1 MQDDP
6 TTEFDLITTHI
17 NADFDAMASMVA
29 VSKLYPEAILSF
41 PGSQDRS
48 LRNFFVN
55 SAFFLFN
62 IKKSSQIDLNKIRR
76 LIIVDT
82 RQKKRIGKF
91 AELLNRKDV
100 EIHIYDH
107 HPSSQDDIKA
117 NFEIIREVGSTTTI
131 IVNILK
137 EKGLTVTSEEAT
149 LLCLG
154 IHEDTGSFTYSS
166 TTPDDYKSA
175 AWLAAM
181 GADHSII
188 SDMLTKELT
197 SEQTGI
203 IEDLSNSILI
213 HNINGVEVGIA
224 KAIKDQYVGEIAFL
238 AQKLMETR
246 NYDILFAI
254 VQMVD
259 RVYVIARN
267 RLDDVDISGIMSV
280 LGGGGHPQAASAVL
294 KGKTMLQIEQEL
306 LGMLPIYIRPEM
318 VAGDIMSS
326 PVIFASPEASLSEA
340 SQLLTLNGI
349 NVLMIFDE
357 EKNILGYITRQLVE
371 KALYFGL
378 KQQKI
383 ETYMESNVS
392 VVDINT
398 PLKEIQAIIV
408 QNKLRILPVLK
419 NGAVAGVITRTNL
432 LAIVHKEI
440 SPPANA
446 YYKNQL
452 NSKSKN
458 ITNIL
463 HERLPQK
470 IFELLKNFGQAADD
484 LGMNIYLVGGLVRD
498 ILLRKENF
506 DVDIVVEEDGI
517 KFAEEYGKINNAN
530 IKLIKL
536 HKNFATATIIFKDDF
551 KVDIATTRREYY
563 ESPGA
568 FPVISSSSLGFD
580 LYRRDF
586 TINTLAIRL
595 NKKVFGILLDHFNGL
610 NDIKN
615 KQIRV
620 LHNLSFIEDPTRI
633 LRAIRFE
640 QRFGFSID
648 KITVTLIKDA
658 VALDVF
664 KEISRKR
671 FFQELLL
678 ILKEDNPIP
687 PIQRMN
693 EFGIIKAI
701 HPELNFTEHTAKLLE
716 DIKEVISWYNFLYIE
731 DKIES
736 WLIYWYGLT
745 NNLSPEQIEDMLKH
759 SGYGSKKL
767 NDTSVQRHELNN
779 ITVKIMRAEGSNY
792 QLYTMLNP
800 YDTEILLFI
809 MARTTNKAVKRNIS
823 AYFTNIKGI
832 NVQLMGR
839 DLISMGYKSG
849 PYLKKILNRLTE
861 ARINGEVNTIKD
873 EQALVALEFGYQDV
887 EDKHE

>member
-1 MQDDP
+1 MHDDP
-6 TTEFDLITTHI
+6 TTAFDLITTHI

-41 PGSQDRS
+41 PGSQERS
-48 LRNFFVN
+48 LRNFFIN

-62 IKKSSQIDLNKIRR
+62 VKKSSQIDLNKIRR

-91 AELLNRKDV
+91 AEILEQKDV

-107 HPSSQDDIKA
+107 HSASIDDIKA
-117 NFEIIREVGSTTTI
+117 NFEIIRDVGSTTTI
-131 IVNILK
+131 IVDILK
-137 EKGLTVTSEEAT
+137 EKKLTVTPEEAT

-166 TTPDDYKSA
+166 TTPADYKSA

-197 SEQTGI
+197 PDQADMI
-203 IEDLSNSILI
+203 KDLSNSITI
-213 HNINGVEVGIA
+213 HNINGVEIGIV

-238 AQKLMETR
+238 VQKLMETR
-246 NYDILFAI
+246 SYDILFAI
-254 VQMVD
+254 IQMVD
-259 RVYVIARN
+259 RVHIIARN
-267 RLDDVDISGIMSV
+267 RLDDIDISGIMSI
-280 LGGGGHPQAASAVL
+280 LGGGGHPQAASAVF
-294 KGKTMLQIEQEL
+294 KGKTILQVEQEL
-306 LGMLPIYIRPEM
+306 LGMLPSHIRPEM
-318 VAGDIMSS
+318 SAGDIMSY
-326 PVIFASPEASLSEA
+326 PVIFASPEDTLSEA
-340 SQLLTLNGI
+340 AHLLTLNGI
-349 NVLMIFDE
+349 NVLIIFDE
-357 EKNILGYITRQLVE
+357 NKNILGYITRQLVE

-383 ETYMESNVS
+383 KTYMETNVS
-392 VVDINT
+392 VVNVKAS
-398 PLKEIQAIIV
+398 LKEIQSLIV
-408 QNKLRILPVLK
+408 QNRLRILPVLK
-419 NGAVAGVITRTNL
+419 DDEVVGVITRTNL

-440 SPPANA
+440 NLSANV

-452 NSKSKN
+452 NSKNKN
-458 ITNIL
+458 VTKTL
-463 HERLPQK
+463 RERLPQK
-470 IFELLKNFGQAADD
+470 IFELLVSFGQIGDD
-484 LGMNIYLVGGLVRD
+484 LDMNIYLVGGLVRD
-498 ILLRKENF
+498 VLLRKENF

-517 KFAEEYGKINNAN
+517 KFAEEYEKTNRTN

-536 HKNFATATIIFKDDF
+536 HKKFATATIIFKDGF
-551 KVDIATTRREYY
+551 KVDIATARREYY

-568 FPVISSSSLGFD
+568 FPVISSSSLAFD

-620 LHNLSFIEDPTRI
+620 LHSLSFIEDPTRI

-648 KITVTLIKDA
+648 KVTTSLIKDA

-664 KEISRKR
+664 KEVSRKR

-678 ILKEDNPIP
+678 ILKEDTPALS
-687 PIQRMN
+687 IQCMN
-693 EFGIIKAI
+693 EFGIIKTI
-701 HPELNFTEHTAKLLE
+701 HPEINFNEQTAKLLGS
-716 DIKEVISWYNFLYIE
+716 IKEVISWYNLLYIE
-731 DKIES
+731 DEIEP
-736 WLIYWYGLT
+736 WLIYWHGLT
-745 NNLSPEQIEDMLKH
+745 NSISSEQTEDILKH
-759 SGYGSKKL
+759 SGYSSKKL
-767 NDTSVQRHELNN
+767 NDTLVQRYELND
-779 ITVKIMRAEGSNY
+779 IIVKIMRFEGSNY
-792 QLYTMLNP
+792 QLFTMLNH
-800 YDTEILLFI
+800 YNTEILLFI
-809 MARTTNKAVKRNIS
+809 MAKTSNEAVKRNIS
-823 AYFTNIKGI
+823 AYFTHIKGVS
-832 NVQLMGR
+832 VQLMGR
-839 DLISMGYKSG
+839 DLINMGYKSG

-873 EQALVALEFGYQDV
+873 EQDLVALEFGYQDA
-887 EDKHE
+887 EDKND